1 MALNKADSISQIN
14 NLFPDNTTGEIT
26 PADQRIVSTNAI
38 SSNVNTE
45 ETINQVINSN
55 FETAGQLIKH
65 GPGWRDILGSFTNAK
80 TTGPNQPTWTMVV
93 NDGASS
99 SGVYAFAFAPS
110 VLNELWTSF
119 HINHDYAIGTA
130 FFPHVHWLP
139 DNTNTGTVRWAVEF
153 SAARGHNQE
162 VFPNTTTIFIEQ
174 SAPGII
180 NQHMLAEI
188 LDPGVTVPGAEP
200 DMLILARI
208 YRDAAHANDTFTGNA
223 IGLNLD
229 AHFKVDRDSTI
240 SRVPDFYT

>member
-1 MALNKADSISQIN
+1 MALDKAGSISQIN
-14 NLFPDNTTGEIT
+14 NLFPDNVAGEIT
-26 PADQRIVSTNAI
+26 PADQRVVSTNAI

-45 ETINQVINSN
+45 ETIDQVISSN
-55 FETAGQLIKH
+55 FETTGQLIKH

-119 HINHDYAIGTA
+119 HINHDYAIGTP
-130 FFPHVHWLP
+130 FYPHVHWLP

-153 SAARGHNQE
+153 SAARGHDQE
-162 VFPNTTTIFIEQ
+162 IFPTTTTIFIEQ
-174 SAPGII
+174 AAPGII
-180 NQHMLAEI
+180 NRHMLAEMS
-188 LDPGVTVPGAEP
+188 DPGVTVPGAEP

-240 SRVPDFYT
+240 SKAPDFYT

>member
-1 MALNKADSISQIN
+1 MALNKVDGISQIN
-14 NLFPDNTTGEIT
+14 NLFPDNITGEIT
-26 PADQRIVSTNAI
+26 PADQRVVSTNAV

-45 ETINQVINSN
+45 ETINQVISSN
-55 FETAGQLIKH
+55 FETTGQLIKH

-99 SGVYAFAFAPS
+99 SGVFAFAFAPT

-119 HINHDYAIGTA
+119 HINHDYAIGTP
-130 FFPHVHWLP
+130 FYPHIHWLP

-153 SAARGHNQE
+153 SAARGHGQE

-180 NQHMLAEI
+180 NQHMLAEMP
-188 LDPGVTVPGAEP
+188 DPGVTVPGAEP

-223 IGLNLD
+223 LGLNLD
-229 AHFKVDRDSTI
+229 AHFKVDRDSTLNKA
-240 SRVPDFYT
+240 PDFYT

>member
-14 NLFPDNTTGEIT
+14 NSYPDNTTGEIT

-119 HINHDYAIGTA
+119 HINHDYAIGTS
-130 FFPHVHWLP
+130 FYPHVHWLP

-162 VFPNTTTIFIEQ
+162 LFPNTTTIFIEQ
-174 SAPGII
+174 VAPGII

-188 LDPGVTVPGAEP
+188 SDPGVTVPGAEP

-240 SRVPDFYT
+240 SKVPDFYT